1 MKLEELT
8 KQQIILLALLVSFVT
23 SIATGIVSVTLLGQ
37 TPPGATQTV
46 NRIFERTVEKVVPD
60 KQGASVIM
68 KEKTVV
74 VKEEDLI
81 VKSVETGSK
90 SIVRIYERPQEQPES
105 DLNKGNDNNNILGN
119 FVGLGIVISSDGII
133 STASNNLLNW
143 KNYMI
148 STYDNRIFNVNNLF
162 YGEKVSFAKAVIDAK
177 STEKYIFN
185 PAVLSESKNVKLGES
200 VVAISGEDRNI
211 ISTGIVSSL
220 VQEDIAKN
228 KITEIQ
234 TSIQPLRIE
243 GAPIFNLFGEVI
255 AMNKI
260 TSQGATLI
268 PSDSINEE
276 LKKFEADSIKNQVK
290 K

>member
-81 VKSVETGSK
+81 VKSVEVGSK
-90 SIVRIYERPQEQPES
+90 NIVRIYERPQEQPES
-105 DLNKGNDNNNILGN
+105 DLKKDNNNNNIFGN
-119 FVGLGIVISSDGII
+119 FVGLGIVISSEGMI

-143 KNYMI
+143 KKYMI
-148 STYDNRIFNVNNLF
+148 STYDNRIFNVDNLF
-162 YGEKVSFAKAVIDAK
+162 YGEKVSFAKAIIDVK
-177 STEKYIFN
+177 NTEKYIFN
-185 PAVLSESKNVKLGES
+185 PAVLSESKNIKLGES
-200 VVAISGEDRNI
+200 VIAVSGEDRNI

-220 VQEDIAKN
+220 VQENTTKN
-228 KITEIQ
+228 KITEVQ

-243 GAPIFNLFGEVI
+243 GAPIFNLFGEVV
-255 AMNKI
+255 AMNEI
-260 TSQGATLI
+260 SSRGAILV
-268 PSDSINEE
+268 PSDFINEE
-276 LKKFEADSIKNQVK
+276 LKNFETESIKAQTK

>member
-37 TPPGATQTV
+37 TPPGVTQTV

-90 SIVRIYERPQEQPES
+90 SIVRIYERPQQQPES
-105 DLNKGNDNNNILGN
+105 DLNKGNDNNNILGS
-119 FVGLGIVISSDGII
+119 FVGVGIIISSDGTI

-143 KNYMI
+143 KKYMI
-148 STYDNRIFNVNNLF
+148 STYDNRIFNMNVLF
-162 YGEKVSFAKAVIDAK
+162 YGEKVSFAKAIIDEK
-177 STEKYIFN
+177 STEKYVFN
-185 PAVLSESKNVKLGES
+185 SAILLESKNIKLGES
-200 VVAISGEDRNI
+200 IVAISGEDRNI

-220 VQEDIAKN
+220 VKEDAIKN
-228 KITEIQ
+228 KITEIE

-243 GAPIFNLFGEVI
+243 GAPVFNLFGEVI
-255 AMNKI
+255 AVNI
-260 TSQGATLI
+260 IFTQGATLI
-268 PSDSINEE
+268 PSDFINEE
-276 LKKFEADSIKNQVK
+276 LKIFETENLKNQTK